1 MAKMIGIVGGVGPY
15 AGTDL
20 LQKIFDNTQAQ
31 CDQDH
36 VPATLISMPGR
47 IADRTAFLVGDIKEN
62 PAYAIF
68 DVIRKLESIGAYVI
82 GIPCNTAHA
91 CEINDV
97 LKKALQDVQSEV
109 TLLHIAKEVANT
121 ITDTH
126 PQIKKVGLLC
136 TTGTYKTGMYS
147 KILESE
153 GITVITLDEAKQE
166 DLVHDAIYNF
176 QYGIKVQS
184 KPVTD
189 IARVKLLDAITF
201 LTEQGAEAIILGCT
215 ELPLAIDNTNAPDS
229 ILIDPTNILA
239 RALIRE
245 TYPDKLK

>member
-1 MAKMIGIVGGVGPY
+1 MIGIVGGVGPY

-20 LQKIFDNTQAQ
+20 LKKIFDNTQAQ

-36 VPATLISMPGR
+36 VPATLISVPGR
-47 IADRTAFLVGDIKEN
+47 IVDRTAFLVGHIKEN
-62 PAYAIF
+62 PALAIF

-91 CEINDV
+91 PEINDV
-97 LKKALQDVQSEV
+97 VEKALLDVQSEV

-121 ITDTH
+121 ITDNH
-126 PQIKKVGLLC
+126 PQINKVGLLC
-136 TTGTYKTGMYS
+136 TTGTYKTAMYS
-147 KILESE
+147 KILKSE
-153 GITVITLDEAKQE
+153 NITVVTLDERRQE

-176 QYGIKVQS
+176 EYGIKVQS

-189 IARVKLLDAITF
+189 TARIKLLDAITI
-201 LTEQGAEAIILGCT
+201 LKDLGAEAIILGCT

-245 TYPDKLK
+245 TYPEKLK